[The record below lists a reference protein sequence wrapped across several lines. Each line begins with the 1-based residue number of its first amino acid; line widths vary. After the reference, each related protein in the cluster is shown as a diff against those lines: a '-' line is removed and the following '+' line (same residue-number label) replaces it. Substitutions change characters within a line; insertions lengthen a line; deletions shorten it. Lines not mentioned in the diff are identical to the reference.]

1 MKPIQSVHIVGMGAL
16 GLLYG
21 SLITRTLG
29 SGAVTYVMDDDRY
42 ARHAGKPHRIN
53 GEVMDFSVTRASE
66 ATPADLVIVAVKGTG
81 LAAALD
87 TMATSV
93 GSDTTII
100 SVLNGISSEEIIA
113 RRFGAER
120 IVHTVAI
127 AMDAMNFGGDLT
139 YTKAGHLCLGVIDS
153 AVQPHLDRLTAFF
166 DGAGVDYVVEDI
178 RRRMWSKFMV
188 NVGINQVCMVYNT
201 GYGGALAQGS
211 EARMTLIAAMREV
224 ILLANAEGIDLGEHD
239 LREYLQILSVFPDDA
254 TPSMGQDR
262 INRRPSEVELFAG
275 TMIRLAQKHDLPVP
289 ANDFLYRRV
298 REIEAAY

>member
-42 ARHAGKPHRIN
+42 ARHAGKTHRIN

-139 YTKAGHLCLGVIDS
+139 YTQAGHLCLGVIDS

-166 DGAGVDYVVEDI
+166 DKAGVDYVVEDI

-201 GYGGALAQGS
+201 GYGGALATDS

-298 REIEAAY
+298 REIESAY

>member
-16 GLLYG
+16 GLLFG
-21 SLITRTLG
+21 SLIARTLG
-29 SGAVTYVMDDDRY
+29 SDTVRSVMDD
-42 ARHAGKPHRIN
+42 ARHAGKTHRVN
-53 GEVMDFSVTRASE
+53 GEIMELPTLRASE
-66 ATPADLVIVAVKGTG
+66 AQPCDLLIVAVKGTG
-81 LAAALD
+81 LTAALD

-93 GSDTTII
+93 GPHTTII

-113 RRFGAER
+113 ARFGAEH
-120 IVHTVAI
+120 IIHTVAI
-127 AMDAMNFGGDLT
+127 GMDAMNFGGDLT
-139 YTKAGHLCLGVIDS
+139 YTKAGHLCFGVIDP
-153 AVQPHLDRLTAFF
+153 ALQPHLDRLTAFC
-166 DGAGVDYVVEDI
+166 DRANVPYAVEDI

-224 ILLANAEGIDLGEHD
+224 ILLANAEGIDLGEQD
-239 LREYLQILSVFPDDA
+239 LREYLHILSAFPDDA

-275 TMIRLAQKHDLPVP
+275 TMIRLAKKHDLPVP

-298 REIEAAY
+298 HEIEAAY

>member
-21 SLITRTLG
+21 SLITRALG
-29 SGAVTYVMDDDRY
+29 SGTVTYVMDDGRY
-42 ARHAGKPHRIN
+42 ARHAGKTHRIN

-113 RRFGAER
+113 QRFGAER

-201 GYGGALAQGS
+201 GYGGALATGS

-262 INRRPSEVELFAG
+262 INRRLSEVELFAG

>member
-1 MKPIQSVHIVGMGAL
+1 MKPIESVHIIGMGAL

-29 SGAVTYVMDDDRY
+29 SGTVTYVMDDDRY
-42 ARHAGKPHRIN
+42 ARHAGKTHRIN

-66 ATPADLVIVAVKGTG
+66 SAPADLVIVAVKGTG

-113 RRFGAER
+113 QRFGAGR
-120 IVHTVAI
+120 IVHAVAI

-139 YTKAGHLCLGVIDS
+139 YTKAGHLCLGVMDS

-166 DGAGVDYVVEDI
+166 DKAGVDYVVEDI

>member
-1 MKPIQSVHIVGMGAL
+1 MKPIQTVHIVGMGAL

-42 ARHAGKPHRIN
+42 ARHAGKTHRIN

-66 ATPADLVIVAVKGTG
+66 AAPADLVIVAVKGTG

-188 NVGINQVCMVYNT
+188 NVGINQVCMVYDT